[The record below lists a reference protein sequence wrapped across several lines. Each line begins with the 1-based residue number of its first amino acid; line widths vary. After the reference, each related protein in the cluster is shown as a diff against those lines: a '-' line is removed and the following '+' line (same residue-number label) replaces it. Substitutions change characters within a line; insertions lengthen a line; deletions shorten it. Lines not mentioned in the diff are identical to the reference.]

1 MNKKQ
6 KLKNAVILGLLMSS
20 VTASSA
26 WAWVPVQAP
35 GWTENRDSNSAES
48 IENHLDYNTQKGELE
63 FGIWAHSN
71 KVVLDYIGVA
81 NVNADSLTIDVYNNF
96 FANNKDGN
104 WAVGILAGEKKYDV
118 ADGNLSS
125 WVNVNTKN
133 GLVVNVKTRNAEDG
147 YGVFA
152 NKLGHIDI
160 NNSNGDVYINVQKSL
175 GYGTPGISD
184 ENVRYDLSNVYAIK
198 AISDGNVKINSE
210 NGNVFVSAFY
220 NKDDA
225 ELNNK
230 LKEGNIYGVSNIG
243 GTVDLHA
250 GNVISIT
257 ANSANGDAYGIYT
270 NSDNFTTL
278 NSEYNQITAV
288 ADGNGTAIGIK
299 AENGSKVDIIG
310 NTFVHGDNGALVIQ
324 GNNGKD
330 ISEQVTVDGNLF
342 ASADSG
348 AAITL
353 TDTNVKVTGDEVLI
367 GTGLVSVNSK
377 KNIEGDLRT
386 NGTVTGIAV
395 DLIDSTLSVGQD
407 VSVHSEDSVGI
418 NVKNSDFTA
427 NGNVSISGEDTA
439 LKIENYSLNN
449 VELGNL
455 NSINFI
461 VADNKALDLSGKL
474 TISGTTFF
482 ESTSEK
488 STAVDVKENSTFT
501 SNGSVTALG
510 GQYGFKVASDGANVT
525 INAGENGI
533 NLIKANEYRKDF
545 VNENE
550 GFSNAV
556 NVSGDNTE
564 FSIAGD
570 GNILQAGKISE
581 GGYGNETAISAVGQ
595 NRNVNIEAGDFG
607 NYIGGAV
614 YANGDSVKVDISS
627 NGGDNVILS
636 STHGKNNENVHLVS
650 AVFADAGADVR
661 LKAETGGTNYIQTS
675 FEGMSDTANHKDS
688 ERTLWAYD
696 GGNISL
702 DGRTVIIASNSGK
715 YTDGKKGNALG
726 IAVAAGGR
734 DLPKDGNDEPFIDT
748 VDNWSNV
755 NIDYDSSN
763 TKQSYIEG
771 DVVAGYG
778 GEINIG
784 QNLIE
789 FYNKDI
795 ISTGGNNSLYLKGNL
810 LSANTGELNVDFGKG
825 GTWIGRAD
833 DYGDAGTIENYEEHQ
848 NFYNPAFSNDI
859 IAGGAVNVKMGE
871 GSTWVLTGQSW
882 ITSLEAD
889 KSIIDMAGVNAGNVG
904 AFDEEHTHALTIGT
918 FKGEGST
925 FIMDLDA
932 QDLGQSDMLYI
943 KNNQGTFNV
952 QLKDAL
958 TDEELNSLGENG
970 LRFATISGNVDE
982 NTKVVYAG
990 SGFSNVVY
998 DVKSVN
1004 YDSDDENN
1012 SIYNDGY
1019 EEDITQKAKVEVEDE
1034 EKDNNFNHGK
1044 PGQDYVDKNFN
1055 EEDKN
1060 LIITGIV
1067 GRQTGDIGQ
1076 TIVDMSKANYTNAIY
1091 MDRLNKRM
1099 GETRFIDG
1107 DEGMWVRLRH
1117 DRIGKEDSFRS
1128 MNTMYEMG
1136 YDVKQEKDNGEHRV
1150 GVAIDYM
1157 DGSTSYSKLSG
1168 DGEISRKGIWMYD
1181 TWVGEKGHYRDIVA
1195 KWGHLSNDFDVYA
1208 LNGKN
1213 VTGDYSN
1220 NVYSISAEFG
1230 KKNDIG
1236 NNWYFEPQAQ
1246 LQYAHVTGAEYMT
1259 NVGTA
1264 VNVDDINS
1272 LIARAGFRI
1281 GKDLGERSTVYFKAD
1296 LMHEFLGEQ
1305 DVFAMDNS
1313 TGTDGSHVNYDH
1325 GGTWCDLGFGFAAAM
1340 SKTSYAYLDIE
1351 TSLGNDYD
1359 ETYQIN
1365 AGLQWTF

>member
-20 VTASSA
+20 VTVGSA
-26 WAWVPVQAP
+26 WA
-35 GWTENRDSNSAES
+35 ES
-48 IENHLDYNTQKGELE
+48 
-63 FGIWAHSN
+63 
-71 KVVLDYIGVA
+71 
-81 NVNADSLTIDVYNNF
+81 
-96 FANNKDGN
+96 
-104 WAVGILAGEKKYDV
+104 
-118 ADGNLSS
+118 
-125 WVNVNTKN
+125 
-133 GLVVNVKTRNAEDG
+133 LVVNNVLNNNINGTAGHPLYGIWGYKKFAKWGLGGTAIYDKYNNLYDSINITVKNNYYSDPLNPYCGDQAIGIGDADDSGVDLSSKSGINVIVETRNAQNG
-147 YGVFA
+147 YGINA
-152 NKLGHIDI
+152 SHGKEINLIAQNDIYIDVKKTEGI
-160 NNSNGDVYINVQKSL
+160 RSTSAVKPVYEDSIVYGIYSANNSDVKLTSKVGSINIEA
-175 GYGTPGISD
+175 Y
-184 ENVRYDLSNVYAIK
+184 YDKEA
-198 AISDGNVKINSE
+198 ANS
-210 NGNVFVSAFY
+210 
-220 NKDDA
+220 
-225 ELNNK
+225 NNK
-230 LKEGNIYGVSNIG
+230 LKEGNIYGVSNVG
-243 GTVDLHA
+243 GTVDLTA
-250 GNVISIT
+250 GNTISIT
-257 ANSANGDAYGIYT
+257 ANSANGTAYGIYT
-270 NSDNFTTL
+270 NSDKDTNL
-278 NSEYNQITAV
+278 NGNVSITAV
-288 ADGNGTAIGIK
+288 ADETGKAYGIY
-299 AENGSKVDIIG
+299 AENGSKVDISG
-310 NTFVHGDNGALVIQ
+310 DTYVHGDNGALVIE

-330 ISEQVTVDGNLF
+330 ISEQVTVGGNLF

-353 TDTNVKVTGDEVLI
+353 TDTNVKVTCDEVLI

-395 DLIDSTLSVGQD
+395 DLTDSTLSVGQD

-439 LKIENYSLNN
+439 LKIENNFLNN

-482 ESTSEK
+482 ESTAEK

-501 SNGSVTALG
+501 SNGSVTVLG
-510 GQYGFKVASDGANVT
+510 GQYGFKVASDDANVT

-581 GGYGNETAISAVGQ
+581 GGYGNETAISAVGK
-595 NRNVNIEAGDFG
+595 NSNVNIEAGDFG

-650 AVFADAGADVR
+650 AVFANASADVR
-661 LKAETGGTNYIQTS
+661 LKAENGGTNYIQTS
-675 FEGMSDTANHKDS
+675 FEGMSDTENHKDS

-734 DLPKDGNDEPFIDT
+734 DLPTENGKPFIGT
-748 VDNWSNV
+748 IDNWSNV

-789 FYNKDI
+789 FYNKKDI

-848 NFYNPAFSNDI
+848 NFYNPAFSNTI
-859 IAGGAVNVKMGE
+859 IAGGEVNVKMGE

-882 ITSLEAD
+882 ITSLTAD
-889 KSIIDMAGVNAGNVG
+889 KSIIDMAGVNAGNNE

-918 FKGEGST
+918 FDGDGST

-932 QDLGQSDMLYI
+932 KDLGQSDMLYI
-943 KNNQGTFNV
+943 KDNQGTFNV

-1004 YDSDDENN
+1004 YDFDDESN

-1034 EKDNNFNHGK
+1034 DKDNNFNHGK

-1060 LIITGIV
+1060 LIITGV
-1067 GRQTGDIGQ
+1067 AGRQTGGIGQ

-1136 YDVKQEKDNGEHRV
+1136 YDVKQVKDNGEHRV

-1157 DGSTSYSKLSG
+1157 DGSTSYSKLGG

-1181 TWVGEKGHYRDIVA
+1181 TWVGEKGHYRDFVA

-1208 LNGKN
+1208 VNGDN

-1236 NNWYFEPQAQ
+1236 NNWYFEPQVQ

-1259 NVGTA
+1259 NAGTA

-1272 LIARAGFRI
+1272 LIARAGFRL

-1305 DVFAMDNS
+1305 DVFAIDKS
-1313 TGTDGSHVNYDH
+1313 TGTNGAHERYDH
-1325 GGTWCDLGFGFAAAM
+1325 GGTWCDLGFGFATAM
-1340 SKTSYAYLDIE
+1340 SKTSYAYLDVE